1 MNETS
6 RLVAPCFPEVPML
19 VPVNRRARKAVRFQ
33 LGDGSSSTTGR
44 AALARWN
51 ACDWPRELFIHQS
64 LPSLVITASRR
75 APSCARRVI
84 RVNRRVTMSVVASSV
99 ANLKPAARVSPRVA
113 SRRSSVTVRNATI
126 GDKFGDAAN
135 KLKKSIP
142 NVKLPDVP
150 NVKLPDVKV
159 PVPGEKR
166 SPGYVPAGTGEKLY
180 VGQGK
185 YIEADKDGF
194 VQKTGRDSQ
203 LVGGFA
209 GGEKGFWK
217 YREILEE
224 DPTIVKKK
232 ETKIPGVRKGTK
244 EVNLAKDFGGLAG
257 GFPGGEVGVK
267 AYNATGN
274 IPTRDAPPTIGWGPP
289 VLLLAAIGAAGY
301 YLNPGDPVEEF
312 NTAVSSVEGAK
323 ATIDASLSPEQENLV
338 LEGAGVA
345 LAVLVGSSV
354 VGSAVK
360 KVGEGLGNVL
370 KTGLLGAAALGVA
383 GKILEIW

>member
-1 MNETS
+1 MNQGD
-6 RLVAPCFPEVPML
+6 RFRCFPCGNDVG
-19 VPVNRRARKAVRFQ
+19 
-33 LGDGSSSTTGR
+33 GDDDDS
-44 AALARWN
+44 N
-51 ACDWPRELFIHQS
+51 DDEF
-64 LPSLVITASRR
+64 
-75 APSCARRVI
+75 
-84 RVNRRVTMSVVASSV
+84 
-99 ANLKPAARVSPRVA
+99 
-113 SRRSSVTVRNATI
+113 
-126 GDKFGDAAN
+126 
-135 KLKKSIP
+135 
-142 NVKLPDVP
+142 
-150 NVKLPDVKV
+150 
-159 PVPGEKR
+159 
-166 SPGYVPAGTGEKLY
+166 VPAGTGEKLY

-217 YREILEE
+217 YREILED

-345 LAVLVGSSV
+345 LAVLLGSSV

>member
-1 MNETS
+1 
-6 RLVAPCFPEVPML
+6 
-19 VPVNRRARKAVRFQ
+19 
-33 LGDGSSSTTGR
+33 
-44 AALARWN
+44 
-51 ACDWPRELFIHQS
+51 
-64 LPSLVITASRR
+64 
-75 APSCARRVI
+75 VI
-84 RVNRRVTMSVVASSV
+84 RGNRRVTMSVVASSV

-113 SRRSSVTVRNATI
+113 SRRSSLTVRNATI
-126 GDKFGDAAN
+126 GDKFDEAAN
-135 KLKKSIP
+135 KFKKSIP

-185 YIEADKDGF
+185 YIEADKEGF

-224 DPTIVKKK
+224 DPTIVKKE

-312 NTAVSSVEGAK
+312 NAAVSTVEGAK
-323 ATIDASLSPEQENLV
+323 ATIDASLSPEQENLA

-345 LAVLVGSSV
+345 LAVLLGSSV

-360 KVGEGLGNVL
+360 KVGEGLGNVV

>member
-1 MNETS
+1 
-6 RLVAPCFPEVPML
+6 
-19 VPVNRRARKAVRFQ
+19 
-33 LGDGSSSTTGR
+33 
-44 AALARWN
+44 
-51 ACDWPRELFIHQS
+51 
-64 LPSLVITASRR
+64 
-75 APSCARRVI
+75 
-84 RVNRRVTMSVVASSV
+84 MSVVASSV

-113 SRRSSVTVRNATI
+113 SRRSPLTVRNATI

-142 NVKLPDVP
+142 NVNLPDVP

-217 YREILEE
+217 YREILED

-257 GFPGGEVGVK
+257 AFPAARSASRRTTPPGTFPPG
-267 AYNATGN
+267 
-274 IPTRDAPPTIGWGPP
+274 TRPRR
-289 VLLLAAIGAAGY
+289 
-301 YLNPGDPVEEF
+301 
-312 NTAVSSVEGAK
+312 S
-323 ATIDASLSPEQENLV
+323 
-338 LEGAGVA
+338 AGVPRCC
-345 LAVLVGSSV
+345 SSPP
-354 VGSAVK
+354 SEPRA
-360 KVGEGLGNVL
+360 
-370 KTGLLGAAALGVA
+370 TT
-383 GKILEIW
+383 